1 MFKQIL
7 FIGLLAGP
15 ALAESQDLN
24 IMLHRFKASGANIQY
39 EHKIKDAVLKASKR
53 YGLDARTI
61 LGIAIVESSL
71 NQWAIN
77 TKTHD
82 FGLMQVNQH
91 NIRALKLDRNK
102 LLNNIEYNI
111 DSGARIL
118 SYFVRRYGE
127 LEGLCRYNVGT
138 APVLKPRQLKRCME
152 YIAKVQ
158 NWSMQ

>member
-1 MFKQIL
+1 MLKQIL
-7 FIGLLAGP
+7 FISILCSTASG
-15 ALAESQDLN
+15 AEADLN
-24 IMLHRFKASGANIQY
+24 IMLHKFKASGANIQY

-53 YGLDARTI
+53 YGLDPQTL

-71 NQWAIN
+71 DQWSVN
-77 TKTHD
+77 TKTQD
-82 FGLMQVNQH
+82 YGLMQVNQH

-118 SYFVRRYGE
+118 SYFVRRYGT

-152 YIAKVQ
+152 YVTKVQ
-158 NWSMQ
+158 YWSLK